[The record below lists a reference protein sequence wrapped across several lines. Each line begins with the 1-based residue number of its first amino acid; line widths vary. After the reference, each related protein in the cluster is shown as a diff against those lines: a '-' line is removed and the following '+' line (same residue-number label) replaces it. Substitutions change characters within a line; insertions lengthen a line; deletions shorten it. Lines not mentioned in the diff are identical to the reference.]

1 MFHPSPTKLHPLRNI
16 FAAAA
21 TFAAPLSPVVV
32 AVQTRGALSFT
43 SDEYPGAFL
52 KDEGIFYV
60 TVAGAALMGEKD
72 APRRSRARF
81 AYG

>member
-1 MFHPSPTKLHPLRNI
+1 MSFSVASPTPLVHKKVTHAIPRPARCCLI
-16 FAAAA
+16 AA
-21 TFAAPLSPVVV
+21 
-32 AVQTRGALSFT
+32 QTRGALTFT

-52 KDEGIFYV
+52 KDKGISYV
-60 TVAGAALMGEKD
+60 TVAGAALMGDKD